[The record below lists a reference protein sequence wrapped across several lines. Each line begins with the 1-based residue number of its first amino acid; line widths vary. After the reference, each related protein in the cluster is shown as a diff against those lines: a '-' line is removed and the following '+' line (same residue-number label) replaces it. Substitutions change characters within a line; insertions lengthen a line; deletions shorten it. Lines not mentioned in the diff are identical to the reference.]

1 MRSSQAFRRSFLVG
15 GALLGAMCVLR
26 SQPAAAEPLRAQNG
40 AYELQLRVDGQ
51 VAPTFSHQGE
61 SYVLGELRARYTLRV
76 INHSSRRIEAVVSVD
91 GLDVIDG
98 KPAASGK
105 RGYLVPA
112 WGYVDID
119 GWRLSGVEA
128 AAFRFASVPDSYA
141 ARTAGARNVGVIGAA
156 IFPERAVVVRA
167 VPELAAPVPRSEPAP
182 PPSLYERP
190 AAARGRSP
198 SASGAS
204 NSMDSSL
211 SADSAAP
218 SQRRESRSGLGTEF
232 GEAVSS
238 RITEVPFVRANPGGP
253 ARMLGLRY
261 DDRSGL
267 LAMGVPLC
275 EQGDGGCDEAQLRRS
290 ATPFPSS
297 HRSGYAV
304 PPPHWRCGLN

>member
-1 MRSSQAFRRSFLVG
+1 MRSSHAFRPVFFMGV
-15 GALLGAMCVLR
+15 AQLGAMCVLG
-26 SQPAAAEPLRAQNG
+26 SQPAAAEPLYAQNG

-51 VAPTFSHQGE
+51 LAPTFSHAGE

-76 INHSSRRIEAVVSVD
+76 INHSARRVEAVVSVD

-112 WGYVDID
+112 WGHVDID

-141 ARTAGARNVGVIGAA
+141 ARTSGARNVGVIGAA
-156 IFPERAVVVRA
+156 IFPERALAARA
-167 VPELAAPVPRSEPAP
+167 VPELARPAPRAEPVAP
-182 PPSLYERP
+182 PPAHER
-190 AAARGRSP
+190 ADASRDRSP
-198 SASGAS
+198 SAMGAS
-204 NSMDSSL
+204 RSAQEGL
-211 SADSAAP
+211 SADTAA
-218 SQRRESRSGLGTEF
+218 SVQRPESRPGLGKEF

-238 RITEVPFVRANPGGP
+238 RITEAPFVRANARVP

-275 EQGDGGCDEAQLRRS
+275 EGGDGSCDEAQLRRT
-290 ATPFPSS
+290 ATPFPLS
-297 HRSGYAV
+297 RRTDYAV
-304 PPPHWRCGLN
+304 PPPHYRGGLN